1 MGLADTQ
8 RLQHQMVN
16 DRDVDRFREIMRADV
31 VYEDV
36 PAGRTVEG
44 VDELKEWLGGWFTAV
59 PDIRIGIEE
68 GTYLEG
74 PGFALAMV
82 RGRGRHDGPFGPIP
96 ATGRPVD
103 FPAWEL
109 LRFDADGKVASG
121 ALMYDQL
128 MLLTQLGVAPP
139 AA

>member
-44 VDELKEWLGGWFTAV
+44 VDELKEWLGGGVTAV
-59 PDIRIGIEE
+59 PGIPIGIEE
-68 GTYLEG
+68 GTYPEG
-74 PGFALAMV
+74 PRLAVALV
-82 RGRGRHDGPFGPIP
+82 RGRGPPHGPFRAVP
-96 ATGRPVD
+96 ATGGPRG
-103 FPAWEL
+103 L
-109 LRFDADGKVASG
+109 
-121 ALMYDQL
+121 
-128 MLLTQLGVAPP
+128 PP
-139 AA
+139 